1 MPSLE
6 CLVLIRQSRYA
17 DTGVSCW
24 KMKKIIREILNGI
37 GNVQN
42 EWVQHAVILDS
53 WINGLG
59 EDI

>member
-17 DTGVSCW
+17 DTDVSCW

-37 GNVQN
+37 GNAQN